1 MLQIFKCLVQYKIR
15 LRGSCLSMQLYWAY
29 RQTEGKIVEKKL
41 NIFMRIG
48 ESDETKSWEEWEDK
62 GISAYVERLYWD

>member
-48 ESDETKSWEEWEDK
+48 ESDETKS
-62 GISAYVERLYWD
+62 